1 LEFLGAFN
9 SVRDSHSRSQIAQQK
24 VDSTTSTVERSRTVR
39 TRAED
44 VMRTR
49 KAEFDRQINH
59 NDQRIRDVNITIY
72 DISRNIVD
80 LNDIVST

>member
-1 LEFLGAFN
+1 MHVSGNIYIYIYA
-9 SVRDSHSRSQIAQQK
+9 DG
-24 VDSTTSTVERSRTVR
+24 
-39 TRAED
+39 

-72 DISRNIVD
+72 DISRIYINIYIYIYIYLYVHTYMYMY
-80 LNDIVST
+80 VQF